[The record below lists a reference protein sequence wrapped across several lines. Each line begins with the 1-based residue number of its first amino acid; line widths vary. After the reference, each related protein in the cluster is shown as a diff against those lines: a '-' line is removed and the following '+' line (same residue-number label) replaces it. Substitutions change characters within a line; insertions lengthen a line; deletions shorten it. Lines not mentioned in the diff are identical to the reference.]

1 MSSADPSVNMEGAQ
15 ARHFINGVGR
25 RVYVF
30 DHMGRS
36 IDNPAMDPLQ
46 RELVSPQVY
55 GFAVRQFAGGRTAW
69 AKDFGNG
76 TMLVL
81 NPVTRSHLLDG
92 ADAVRIM
99 FVSPSGE
106 LLQDNRVRL
115 AETPR
120 VPEFATV
127 RVTVNVTVDLLGAT
141 PEAAKNAVLR
151 QLGQALS
158 TGVTATGDVEIVQ
171 HSFELSE
178 VVAEP
183 TAAQDYSNTN
193 FSQLLGI

>member
-1 MSSADPSVNMEGAQ
+1 MSSTDPSVSMGSGN
-15 ARHFINGVGR
+15 ARHFVNGAGR

-30 DHMGRS
+30 EHMGKS
-36 IDNPAMDPLQ
+36 IDNPAMNPLRQ
-46 RELVSPQVY
+46 ELVSPQIY
-55 GFAVRQFAGGRTAW
+55 GFVVRQFVGGRTAW
-69 AKDFGNG
+69 AKDFDNG

-81 NPVTRSHLLDG
+81 NPANRSHDLDG

-115 AETPR
+115 TEMPR

-158 TGVTATGDVEIVQ
+158 TGVTANGDVEIVQ

-193 FSQLLGI
+193 FSQLLGV